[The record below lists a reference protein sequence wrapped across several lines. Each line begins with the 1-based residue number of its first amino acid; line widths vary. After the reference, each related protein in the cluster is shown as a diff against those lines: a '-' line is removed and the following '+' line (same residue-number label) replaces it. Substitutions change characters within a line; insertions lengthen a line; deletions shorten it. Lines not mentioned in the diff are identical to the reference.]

1 MIAPAAMD
9 EERLSKDR
17 KSEIRMRKE
26 ALRKA
31 SKSSLIKELANELE
45 GRPEEVSKYN
55 LQVYYEFIIL
65 LCYAAAYINLV
76 NHSICYLDKG
86 VRWN

>member
-17 KSEIRMRKE
+17 KSETRLRKE

-31 SKSSLIKELANELE
+31 SRSSLMKELANELE
-45 GRPEEVSKYN
+45 GRPDEVSNPNFKM
-55 LQVYYEFIIL
+55 YYVCL
-65 LCYAAAYINLV
+65 
-76 NHSICYLDKG
+76 
-86 VRWN
+86 

>member
-17 KSEIRMRKE
+17 KSETRVRKE

-31 SKSSLIKELANELE
+31 SRSSLMKELANELE
-45 GRPEEVSKYN
+45 GRPEEVSNPN
-55 LQVYYEFIIL
+55 LKMHYRLIFFICLSLVY
-65 LCYAAAYINLV
+65 
-76 NHSICYLDKG
+76 
-86 VRWN
+86 